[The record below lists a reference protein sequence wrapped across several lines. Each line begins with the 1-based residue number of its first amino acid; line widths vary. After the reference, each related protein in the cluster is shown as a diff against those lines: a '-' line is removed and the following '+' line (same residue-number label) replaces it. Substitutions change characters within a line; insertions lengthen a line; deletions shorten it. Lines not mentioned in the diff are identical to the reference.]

1 MCILSWLF
9 LWVLMKGSKDW
20 QNTCETDESGSNEH
34 VPFGC
39 YLENIQVIVAKL
51 IENLSDQTSSS
62 LNWI

>member
-1 MCILSWLF
+1 
-9 LWVLMKGSKDW
+9 MKGSKDW
-20 QNTCETDESGSNEH
+20 QNTCETDKSGSNEH